1 MEDKNSKFD
10 LGNTGSVKLIFFAI
24 SCEAYEP
31 CLFCFLNKF
40 HAILYPIFG

>member
-10 LGNTGSVKLIFFAI
+10 LGNTGSVELICFVI

-31 CLFCFLNKF
+31 CCK
-40 HAILYPIFG
+40 PIYC